1 MMSLKIIDAG
11 ILHKVGVWGK
21 ERKSGKRCG
30 GDFETGYDGRMM
42 KTAPASIRLTFND
55 GRAAECPP
63 RTVIRDILPSMTSP
77 EGRPYIA
84 ALVNNDITSLS
95 YPVEHDSEIRLLTM
109 DDSEGRP
116 VFQRS
121 MAFLLAKAVRELF
134 PEAAWSVD
142 YAVGSGLY
150 CTFESQPGNGNG
162 GITEEQVRA
171 IQERMKA
178 LVADNLP
185 IERKKISFREV
196 TRRLTEAGQT
206 DKLNL
211 LRFRNPPRV
220 VIHECD
226 GFYDLA
232 QGPLAPGTGALDFF
246 NLIHYPPGFVLQ
258 LPAVGETRVAPFK
271 DQPHLFKIFRQHKQW
286 GRTMEVN
293 TVGRLNEI
301 IVNGNIG
308 DFVKVAEALHEKNV
322 AGIADEIYRRRD
334 RARIVLVAGPSSAG
348 KTTFSKRLGVQLRV
362 NGFHVSMISLDN
374 YFFGMDRTP
383 READGKPDFE
393 HIDAI
398 DRTLFE
404 EHMRQITDGKE
415 VELPEFDF
423 ETKQRVYRGQRIK
436 LGRNSVLII
445 EGIHGLNPGLAP
457 MVPAEAQFK
466 VYVSA
471 LTQLSV
477 DANNRISTTDNRLL
491 RRMVRDHKYRGN
503 SALQTMRM
511 WASVRRGEERW
522 IFPFQGQ
529 ADATFNSALDYEIAV
544 LKPLAEP
551 LLMEVTPFEREYAEA
566 RRLTGFLQNFIGM
579 SDREVPN
586 TSMLREYIGR
596 SSFKY

>member
-1 MMSLKIIDAG
+1 
-11 ILHKVGVWGK
+11 
-21 ERKSGKRCG
+21 
-30 GDFETGYDGRMM
+30 M
-42 KTAPASIRLTFND
+42 KTATQNIRLTFDD
-55 GRAAECPP
+55 GRVVECPP
-63 RTVIRDILPSMTSP
+63 RTVILNVLDSAVSP
-77 EGRPYIA
+77 GGKPYIA

-109 DDSEGRP
+109 DDPEGRP

-121 MAFLLAKAVRELF
+121 MAFLLAKTVRELY
-134 PEAAWSVD
+134 PEALCSVD

-150 CTFESQPGNGNG
+150 CTFESRPGNGNG
-162 GITEEQVRA
+162 GIMAEQVRVIHA
-171 IQERMKA
+171 RMKE
-178 LVADNLP
+178 LVKANLP

-232 QGPLAPGTGALDFF
+232 QGPLAPGTGGLNCFE
-246 NLIHYPPGFVLQ
+246 LIHYPPGFVLQ
-258 LPAVGETRVAPFK
+258 LPAAGEHCVPQFK
-271 DQPHLFKIFRQHKQW
+271 DQPHLFTIFRQHKEW

-334 RARIVLVAGPSSAG
+334 RARIILVAGPSSAG

-362 NGFHVSMISLDN
+362 NGVHVSMISLDN

-383 READGKPDFE
+383 KEEDGKPDFE

-398 DRTLFE
+398 DRELFE
-404 EHMRQITDGKE
+404 ENMRQIIDGKE
-415 VELPEFDF
+415 VELPEFNF
-423 ETKQRVYRGQRIK
+423 ETKQRVYRGQRVK
-436 LGRNSVLII
+436 LGKNSVLII

-491 RRMVRDHKYRGN
+491 RRMVRDHKYRAN
-503 SALQTMRM
+503 SALKTLKM
-511 WASVRRGEERW
+511 WSSVRRGEERW

-529 ADATFNSALDYEIAV
+529 SDATFNSALDYEIAV
-544 LKPLAEP
+544 LKLLAEP
-551 LLMEVTPFEREYAEA
+551 LLMEVTPFDREYAEA
-566 RRLTGFLQNFIGM
+566 RRLTAFLQNFIGM
-579 SDREVPN
+579 SDREVPH

-596 SSFKY
+596 SSFRY

>member
-1 MMSLKIIDAG
+1 MKQA
-11 ILHKVGVWGK
+11 
-21 ERKSGKRCG
+21 
-30 GDFETGYDGRMM
+30 TGMIQLTFDDGRVV
-42 KTAPASIRLTFND
+42 
-55 GRAAECPP
+55 ECAP
-63 RTVIRDILPSMTSP
+63 RTTIRETLTSLTNP
-77 EGRPYIA
+77 DGWPYVA
-84 ALVNNDITSLS
+84 ALINNDIASLS
-95 YPVEHDSEIRLLTM
+95 YPVEYDSEVKLLTM
-109 DDSEGRP
+109 ADPEGRP

-121 MAFLLAKAVRELF
+121 MAFLLAKAVRDLF
-134 PEAAWSVD
+134 PAAACSVD

-150 CTFESQPGNGNG
+150 CTFEATPGNGNG
-162 GITEEQVRA
+162 GITAEQVVA
-171 IQERMKA
+171 IQERMRT
-178 LVADNLP
+178 LVEANLP
-185 IERKKISFREV
+185 IQRKKISFAEV

-232 QGPLAPGTGALDFF
+232 QGPLAPGTGALGCFE
-246 NLIHYPPGFVLQ
+246 LIHYPPGFVLQ
-258 LPAVGETRVAPFK
+258 LPAAGEKCVAAFK
-271 DQPHLFKIFRQHKQW
+271 DQPHLFSIFRQHKEW
-286 GRTMEVN
+286 GRTMGVN

-301 IVNGNIG
+301 IVDGKIG

-322 AGIADEIYRRRD
+322 AGIADEIHRRRD

-362 NGFHVSMISLDN
+362 NGLHVAMISLDN
-374 YFFGMDRTP
+374 YFFGPDRTP
-383 READGKPDFE
+383 RDSDGKLDFE

-398 DRTLFE
+398 DRGLFE
-404 EHMRQITDGKE
+404 DHMRRIIAGEE

-423 ETKQRVYRGQRIK
+423 ETKQRVFRGEKIR
-436 LGRNSVLII
+436 LGKNSVLVI

-466 VYVSA
+466 IYVSA

-491 RRMVRDHKYRGN
+491 RRMVRDHKYRGH
-503 SALQTMRM
+503 SASKTMKM
-511 WASVRRGEERW
+511 WSSVRRGEERW
-522 IFPFQGQ
+522 IFPFQDQ

-544 LKPLAEP
+544 LKQFAEP

-566 RRLTGFLQNFIGM
+566 RRLTAFLQNFISM
-579 SDREVPN
+579 SDREVPH

-596 SSFKY
+596 SSFRY